1 MKDIIIYTWLT
12 AAAASGGSSP
22 FWMGAN
28 QYGLFPEGQF
38 STVALVGAKLPYN
51 EENTIQ
57 WHAGAAVAGNLS
69 SQSDIFAD
77 ECYAGLRWKKISL
90 DAGLW
95 RQPQRYLADRP
106 SLGSLSLTG
115 GNFIMSGN
123 ARPMPG
129 YSLDIAP
136 FAVPGT
142 RKIVWLFGRYG
153 DYRTIDARFAKNA
166 LVHNTLIGGRIDIGE
181 RLKLTGSLELWSQW
195 GGDSGYKLGD
205 VNLKNYLKIITFS
218 SGGDDSSAGA
228 QESRLGNHIG
238 LKSFQLSYRFDS
250 WTLNLQQDSPF
261 EDKSGLYFQNFPDG
275 NWTVHVQR
283 HNRRDWI
290 TDALVEFQ
298 YTRSQSGEA
307 HDRPATPE
315 EKAAQDPSDPYY
327 GKIVLGGD
335 DNYFNH
341 EDYRSGWTHY
351 GRVIGTPLFLFDPSL
366 IMTGSYAVGNCP
378 VWNNRLVALHAASS
392 GYLLKDERY
401 PYKLM
406 LTGTRNWGTYDHPF
420 EPVNQIYTG
429 FTGEVDGVLR
439 FARITYGLFADFGD
453 VSGNHIG
460 AQVGLRFSFFK
471 K

>member
-238 LKSFQLSYRFDS
+238 LKSFQLSYRFDT

-307 HDRPATPE
+307 HD
-315 EKAAQDPSDPYY
+315 
-327 GKIVLGGD
+327 L
-335 DNYFNH
+335 
-341 EDYRSGWTHY
+341 
-351 GRVIGTPLFLFDPSL
+351 SL
-366 IMTGSYAVGNCP
+366 TN
-378 VWNNRLVALHAASS
+378 
-392 GYLLKDERY
+392 KE
-401 PYKLM
+401 
-406 LTGTRNWGTYDHPF
+406 
-420 EPVNQIYTG
+420 
-429 FTGEVDGVLR
+429 
-439 FARITYGLFADFGD
+439 
-453 VSGNHIG
+453 
-460 AQVGLRFSFFK
+460 
-471 K
+471 